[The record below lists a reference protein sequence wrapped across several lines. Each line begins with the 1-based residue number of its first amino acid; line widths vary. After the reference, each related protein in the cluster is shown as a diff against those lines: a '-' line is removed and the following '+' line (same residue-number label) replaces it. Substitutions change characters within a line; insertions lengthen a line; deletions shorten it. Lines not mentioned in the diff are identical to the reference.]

1 MFQSL
6 AKKFVIGL
14 PLNDQSRFWIVRW
27 DMVGMQNYF
36 SNPAMPTRHS

>member
-6 AKKFVIGL
+6 VKKSVIGL
-14 PLNDQSRFWIVRW
+14 LLNNQSRFWIVRW
-27 DMVGMQNYF
+27 DTVGMQNCF